1 MSDIEQK
8 RHLLDK
14 IDDKIAKLYA
24 ERMAIVKEIGIAKS
38 IAKINIID
46 EAREQSIICRVT
58 KPLDSDLK
66 IFTKQLF
73 MTILD
78 TSKAYQSR
86 YTCPDTKLS
95 SALEIALTEKAKPPV
110 DAVIACQGVE
120 GSYSSIAAEKLFQ
133 IPDITYFK
141 TFDGVFNAVESGLC
155 QFGVLPIENSTAGSV
170 NAVYDLMRKY
180 NFHIVRSVKLPV
192 RHSLLAKKGTTKN
205 GIREIF
211 SHEQAINQCSEYLKQ
226 FKNVK
231 ITVCENTAVAAKLAA
246 EHPDMNVA
254 SLSAPRCAEMYG
266 LIALEAD
273 VQDNDRNYT
282 RFICITK
289 KLTIYSGADKI
300 SIMIN
305 LPHEPGSLNRLLSKF
320 SAIGLNLTKLESRPS
335 TGTNFEFLFYFDFVG
350 DLENPEVFSLIT
362 DLSNRADKFVFLG
375 CYREE

>member
-1 MSDIEQK
+1 MSDIEK
-8 RHLLDK
+8 SRNLLDE
-14 IDDKIAKLYA
+14 IDDKIVKLYA
-24 ERMAIVKEIGIAKS
+24 QRMQIVKEIGIVKGQS
-38 IAKINIID
+38 KINLYD

-58 KPLDSDLK
+58 KPVDPEIK
-66 IFTKQLF
+66 VFTKQLF

-86 YTCPDTKLS
+86 YATPNTQITSVLKN
-95 SALEIALTEKAKPPV
+95 ALIERSKPPV

-180 NFHIVRSVKLPV
+180 NFHIVRSIKLPV
-192 RHSLLAKKGTTKN
+192 RHSLLAKKGTTKKDLK
-205 GIREIF
+205 EIF
-211 SHEQAINQCSEYLKQ
+211 SHEQAITQCNEYLKQ

-231 ITVCENTAVAAKLAA
+231 ITLCENTALAAKLTADS
-246 EHPDMNVA
+246 PNLNVA

-266 LIALEAD
+266 LSALESD
-273 VQDNDRNYT
+273 VQDSDRNYT

-320 SAIGLNLTKLESRPS
+320 SSIGLNLTKLESRPS
-335 TGTNFEFLFYFDFVG
+335 SGSNFEFLFYFDFVG
-350 DLENPEVFSLIT
+350 DLENHEVFSLIT
-362 DLSNRADKFVFLG
+362 DLSSNADKFAFLG